1 MMTSK
6 IYLYHQ
12 RHKVILLDTSGEFFS
27 RRFRQVYTK
36 NLTAHRGTDNQIL
49 IEFVNQDQ
57 KRIDL
62 DKKSIT
68 AAGIVAGSFV
78 IGQLYEIITVGT
90 TDYTLIGSANNT
102 IGTEFTATGVGSGTG
117 TASAIEYA
125 NLQFTCR
132 LISHDGNRL
141 LLEKPLVSVNTA
153 TGQTKLVLTEQELD
167 LIAPGKVGWSVEQ
180 VATGKPYEPVYVDD
194 NAGGRGVMDIVDSI
208 MPSFVA
214 SEILTIPDGQPGPV
228 IVTSVLN
235 TDNTDL
241 HTFQFDMTQFSGDI
255 VAEGAA
261 DIDGMWY
268 EIQTENLTLSDLHT
282 FSISG
287 YHPYIRFSITITVGT
302 IDQIQHR

>member
-36 NLTAHRGTDNQIL
+36 NLTAHKGTDNQIL

-57 KRIDL
+57 KRVDL
-62 DKKSIT
+62 NKKTIT
-68 AAGIVAGSFV
+68 DAGIVAGSFV
-78 IGQLYEIITVGT
+78 VDQLYEIITVGT
-90 TDYTLIGSANNT
+90 TDYTLIGSADNT

-132 LISHDGNRL
+132 LISHDGNSL
-141 LLEKPLVSVNTA
+141 LLEKPLESVNTA

-167 LIAPGKVGWSVEQ
+167 LIAPGRVGWSVEQ

-214 SEILTIPDGQPGPV
+214 SEILTIPAHVGSPY
-228 IVTSVLN
+228 VTSILN
-235 TDNTDL
+235 TDDTDL

-268 EIQTENLTLSDLHT
+268 TIQTESLTLSDLHT

-287 YHPYIRFSITITVGT
+287 YHPYIRFNITETAGTV
-302 IDQIQHR
+302 DQIQHR